1 MPKSNSLKRNPLFVF
16 GPPIALLSLGVSLIV
31 QPGSFGS
38 NQHRLILDRIQE
50 RESIGWV
57 VPNPELTEF
66 LYPRLAT
73 EFPHST
79 WLIVNKNRPLNPID
93 YAPTDLRAMKSSS
106 SLDNSRELRLTDAA
120 ATALEQMA
128 EQMHSERA
136 GQMFVNSAYRT
147 YNYQG
152 ELFLQKVDQ
161 FGEAEAL
168 LRSAKAG
175 YSEHQTGLAVDVSVP
190 AQGCAIMACF
200 GDTVGGM
207 WIAEN
212 SWRFGYV
219 IRYERET
226 SEITGYTYEPWH
238 LRYIGVPLAKKYHE
252 SGMNTLEQ
260 FWSLP
265 AAPFYP
271 QEITASTSD

>member
-1 MPKSNSLKRNPLFVF
+1 MPKSSSLKRNPLFVF
-16 GPPIALLSLGVSLIV
+16 GPPIALLSLGVSLLV
-31 QPGSFGS
+31 QPGSFAS
-38 NQHRLILDRIQE
+38 NQHRLILDHIQE
-50 RESIGWV
+50 RESTGWV

-93 YAPTDLRAMKSSS
+93 FAPTDLRAVKSSS

-120 ATALEQMA
+120 ATALERMA
-128 EQMHSERA
+128 DQMHSERA

-147 YNYQG
+147 YDYQG
-152 ELFLQKVDQ
+152 ELFLQKIDQ
-161 FGEAEAL
+161 YGEAEAL

-219 IRYERET
+219 IRYEQET

-238 LRYIGVPLAKKYHE
+238 LRYIGVALAKKYHE
-252 SGMNTLEQ
+252 SGMDSLEQ

-271 QEITASTSD
+271 HEINASTSD

>member
-1 MPKSNSLKRNPLFVF
+1 VPKSNSLKRNPLFVF

-31 QPGSFGS
+31 QPGSFGAS
-38 NQHRLILDRIQE
+38 DHPMILERIKE
-50 RESIGWV
+50 REAIGWV
-57 VPNPELTEF
+57 VPTPALTEY

-73 EFPHST
+73 EFPTSN
-79 WLIVNKNRPLNPID
+79 WLIVNKSRPLSPID
-93 YAPTDLRAMKSSS
+93 FAPEGLRAMESSS
-106 SLDNSRELRLTDAA
+106 SLDNSRGLRLTDAA

-128 EQMHSERA
+128 VQMYLDQA

-147 YNYQG
+147 YDYQG
-152 ELFLQKVDQ
+152 ELFLQKIDQ
-161 FGEAEAL
+161 YGEAEAL

-190 AQGCAIMACF
+190 AQGCAILACF
-200 GDTVGGM
+200 GETVGGK

-219 IRYERET
+219 IRYEQET
-226 SEITGYTYEPWH
+226 SQITGYTYEPWH
-238 LRYIGVPLAKKYHE
+238 LRYIGVPLAKMYHE
-252 SGMNTLEQ
+252 SGMNTLEE

-265 AAPFYP
+265 PAPYYP

>member
-1 MPKSNSLKRNPLFVF
+1 VPKSNSLKRNPLFVF
-16 GPPIALLSLGVSLIV
+16 GPPIALLSLGVSLIA

-57 VPNPELTEF
+57 VPNPELTDF

-73 EFPHST
+73 EFPSSS

-93 YAPTDLRAMKSSS
+93 FAPGDLRVINSSS
-106 SLDNSRELRLTDAA
+106 SLDNPRELRLTATA
-120 ATALEQMA
+120 ATALEQLA
-128 EQMHSERA
+128 EQMHADKA
-136 GQMFVNSAYRT
+136 GQMFINSAYRT
-147 YNYQG
+147 FEYQAG
-152 ELFLQKVDQ
+152 LFSQKVNQ
-161 FGEAEAL
+161 SSEAEAL
-168 LRSAKAG
+168 LTNAKAG

-190 AQGCAIMACF
+190 AQGCAIMTCF
-200 GDTVGGM
+200 GDTVGGK
-207 WIAEN
+207 WLAEN
-212 SWRFGYV
+212 SWRFGFV
-219 IRYERET
+219 IRYEQDT

-238 LRYIGVPLAKKYHE
+238 LRYIGVPLAKLYHE
-252 SGMNTLEQ
+252 SGMKTLEE

-265 AAPFYP
+265 PAPFYP